1 MLKNARVEAMNFV
14 DLIYRRTR
22 ALNRSVDEV
31 SNWIIRDYY
40 LLLEIIDGTI
50 RMFAIVMVG
59 LKVTVS

>member
-1 MLKNARVEAMNFV
+1 MNFV